1 MASHGLGGSTHR
13 AAGAASQGRCCT
25 SCRRSH
31 CRSHPCFGIRE
42 SGRTRS
48 HRRCCWW
55 LSSCS
60 PQSGKLEGRVVSRAA
75 RRSTAQLGTV
85 WHSVALYDAVWR
97 SVAQYSTAHCKL
109 TLMVTHVASIALG
122 EGVGVGE
129 KGAGGTGY
137 ADAVV
142 SMARAGGLQ
151 EFPCGQQGDN
161 ERGHRCV
168 PGQCH
173 AIIAVAS
180 GTPGAWRHAS
190 QALLTWGTLGTAPT
204 G

>member
-1 MASHGLGGSTHR
+1 MFWHSRKWPDSQPQAMLLVAEQLLTTVWKAGGV
-13 AAGAASQGRCCT
+13 GGEQG
-25 SCRRSH
+25 
-31 CRSHPCFGIRE
+31 
-42 SGRTRS
+42 
-48 HRRCCWW
+48 
-55 LSSCS
+55 
-60 PQSGKLEGRVVSRAA
+60 
-75 RRSTAQLGTV
+75 STAQLGTV

-142 SMARAGGLQ
+142 SMARAVGLQ

-161 ERGHRCV
+161 ERGHRCM

-173 AIIAVAS
+173 ATIAVAS
-180 GTPGAWRHAS
+180 GTPGAWRRAS